1 MFANGQV
8 KIANKRYTS
17 IKNDFCLTFGLE
29 TEIQECKEDTS
40 IMASGYSFTK
50 ISQLKNCQN
59 SMTVDVIGVIADIG
73 SISSIKLKTGDNKDR
88 LNIVIA
94 DDTNASVSVTVW
106 GEICH

>member
-1 MFANGQV
+1 
-8 KIANKRYTS
+8 
-17 IKNDFCLTFGLE
+17 
-29 TEIQECKEDTS
+29 
-40 IMASGYSFTK
+40 
-50 ISQLKNCQN
+50 
-59 SMTVDVIGVIADIG
+59 MTVDVIGVIADIG